1 MNKKYNVLYNINTL
15 FYFAMFAS
23 MFSFVSVYLLDK
35 GYANSTIGTVLSITG
50 ILAILLQTAIANF
63 LDKRPEYRLQDALS
77 LIVLIIFIGSLF
89 LLFFS
94 ESVLLLFFIILI
106 FSFAQA
112 SESFINAL
120 AFVFEKFGVQINY
133 GFGRGIGSLA
143 FALTTMLVGNIVNRT
158 SPGTIP
164 WFYVFFSI
172 FLFIAIRSFRHPK
185 EEVVQPT
192 QSDETHQETKQSF
205 IDFIRQYKRLLLV
218 VVGIGFLMFMHIL
231 INNFFI
237 QILLPIGGNSATM
250 GNAIFLGAILE
261 LPAMLNYKKI
271 EERYS
276 ASTLLKISAVFFVV
290 KHLITY
296 LATNMLMIYAA
307 QVVQIGA
314 FALMY
319 PAGVSFV
326 YSVVDEKDM
335 VKGQALFTSAIA
347 LSSIAGNFLGG
358 LLLDAIGVSET
369 LFIGVIVTII
379 GAAIIFSAT
388 KTAAVQNK

>member
-1 MNKKYNVLYNINTL
+1 MNKKFNFLYNLNTL

-23 MFSFVSVYLLDK
+23 MFSFVSVFLLDK
-35 GYANSTIGTVLSITG
+35 GYANSTIGTVLSVTG

-63 LDKRPEYRLQDALS
+63 LDKRPAYRLQDALS
-77 LIVLIIFIGSLF
+77 LNVMIIFIGSLF
-89 LLFFS
+89 LMFFS
-94 ESVLLLFFIILI
+94 ESVWLLFFIILI
-106 FSFAQA
+106 FSLAQA
-112 SESFINAL
+112 SETFINAL
-120 AFVFEKFGVQINY
+120 AFIFEKFGVQINY

-158 SPGTIP
+158 SPEIIP
-164 WFYVFFSI
+164 FFYILFAL
-172 FLFIAIRSFRHPK
+172 FLFIAIRSFRHPQ
-185 EEVVQPT
+185 EVVADPT
-192 QSDETHQETKQSF
+192 QSAELSNESKQSF
-205 IDFIRQYKRLLLV
+205 IVFIRQHKRLLLV
-218 VVGIGFLMFMHIL
+218 VVGVGFLMFMHIM

-261 LPAMLNYKKI
+261 LPAMLNYKQI
-271 EERYS
+271 EKRHS

-296 LATNMLMIYAA
+296 LATNMLMIYLA
-307 QVVQIGA
+307 QTVQIGA
-314 FALMY
+314 FALMI
-319 PAGVSFV
+319 PAGVSYV
-326 YSVVDEKDM
+326 YSVVDENDL
-335 VKGQALFTSAIA
+335 VKGQSLFTSAIA

-388 KTAAVQNK
+388 KTSAVQTK